1 MDTIQDFERLIQ
13 NYSEE
18 IFVYLWRLHYNVPD
32 AEDDLQETFLR
43 AFRAYPRLRDGSNPR
58 AWLYKI
64 ATNVA
69 YTHLKRLKRSGIRL
83 DEIDLR
89 SHPTQPSVL
98 FQVEQKELLSAV
110 WDAVQALPEKQSAA
124 FVMRKYQGLSYS
136 EIADALQCNPDT
148 ARANVYQ
155 ALKKIL
161 LQFPEIK
168 YERDL
173 F

>member
-1 MDTIQDFERLIQ
+1 MEPIQDFERLIQ
-13 NYSEE
+13 DYSEE
-18 IFVYLWRLHYNVPD
+18 IFVYLWRLHHNVSN

-43 AFRAYPRLRDGSNPR
+43 AFRAYPRLRHRSNLR

-83 DEIDLR
+83 DDLDPQ
-89 SHPTQPSVL
+89 SLPTQPSVL
-98 FQVEQKELLSAV
+98 FQVEQKELLTAV
-110 WDAVQALPEKQSAA
+110 WQAVQALPEKQGAA

-136 EIADALQCNPDT
+136 EIADALKCNPDT

-173 F
+173 I